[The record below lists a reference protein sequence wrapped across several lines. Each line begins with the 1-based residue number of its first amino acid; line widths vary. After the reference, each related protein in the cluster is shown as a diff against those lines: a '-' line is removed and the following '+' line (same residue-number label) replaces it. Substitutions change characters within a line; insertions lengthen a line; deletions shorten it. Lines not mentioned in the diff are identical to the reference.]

1 MYDTEEPFIGARLPH
16 TELSDSPI
24 GLQTHAGLRFELPNP
39 PLTSPEKLE
48 HLKTEAVNNPNALI
62 DFLKEHEA
70 AEKQYYKDMKAIM
83 EKQVNAI
90 SNQAESA
97 KCQAEALSQ
106 QVNVQEDQLAFAK
119 SEAASAEKDALFAKV
134 TSVIA
139 ILISIAAII
148 VPIITG

>member
-1 MYDTEEPFIGARLPH
+1 MYDTEEPFMGARFPH

-24 GLQTHAGLRFELPNP
+24 GLQVHAGLRFELPDP

-48 HLKTEAVNNPNALI
+48 RLKTESVNNPDAILN
-62 DFLKEHEA
+62 FLNESEVAK
-70 AEKQYYKDMKAIM
+70 KQYYKDMKAIL
-83 EKQVNAI
+83 EKQINII
-90 SNQAESA
+90 SYQADS
-97 KCQAEALSQ
+97 LSQ

-119 SEAASAEKDALFAKV
+119 SEAASAKKDALFAKV
-134 TSVIA
+134 TSAIA